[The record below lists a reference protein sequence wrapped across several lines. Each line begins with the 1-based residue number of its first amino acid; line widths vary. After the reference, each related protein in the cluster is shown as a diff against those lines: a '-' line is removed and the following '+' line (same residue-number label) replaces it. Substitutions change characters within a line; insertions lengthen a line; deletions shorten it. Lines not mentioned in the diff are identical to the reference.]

1 MSAWYNK
8 GLYTP
13 KDDEEAKT
21 GKRVRNEMRTRVYLV
36 EDGAGTLEETLLHVL
51 SGQSARLQEH

>member
-1 MSAWYNK
+1 MSSRCNK
-8 GLYTP
+8 VLYTA
-13 KDDEEAKT
+13 KDNKEAKT
-21 GKRVRNEMRTRVYLV
+21 SKRARNEMRTRVYLV